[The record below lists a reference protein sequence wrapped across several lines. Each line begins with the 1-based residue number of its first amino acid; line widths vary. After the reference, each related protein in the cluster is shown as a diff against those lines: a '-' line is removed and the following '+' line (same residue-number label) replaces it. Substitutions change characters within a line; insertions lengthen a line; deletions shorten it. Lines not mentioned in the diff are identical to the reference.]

1 MNNPLLAPAQLLLG
15 NPLAV
20 TTQVLTDLKK
30 FFCAQNGC
38 NLCTIC
44 RQIQNRQHHA
54 IRWLTPEKQ
63 YYTVGQLESVFHELS
78 FALGTDESFFF
89 IFEHADLLSVTCAN
103 SLLKSL
109 EEPPPG
115 YHFVLLAQRV
125 DMILPTIKS
134 RCVLQTLNGDSAIP
148 EHAFLELL
156 KQPASKKIALSLFAK
171 EFEKA
176 KISEHETRSLLDHLL
191 EFWIAQ
197 KKSAL
202 AAQDTASIQH
212 AQRTI
217 NYILQSFE
225 QLPMPGSVKLF
236 WRNLFLLVQSSV

>member
-1 MNNPLLAPAQLLLG
+1 MNNLHKINAQLLLG

-44 RQIQNRQHHA
+44 RQIHNRQHHA
-54 IRWLTPEKQ
+54 IRWLAPEKQ
-63 YYTVGQLESVFHELS
+63 YYTVAQLEAVFHELS
-78 FALGTDESFFF
+78 FALGADESFFF

-115 YHFVLLAQRV
+115 YHFILLAQRV

-134 RCVLQTLNGDSAIP
+134 RCVLQNITTQAAIP
-148 EHAFLELL
+148 EYAFLELF

-171 EFEKA
+171 EFEKV
-176 KISEHETRSLLDHLL
+176 KISENETRSLRDNLL
-191 EFWIAQ
+191 EYWITQ
-197 KKSAL
+197 KKVAL
-202 AAQDTASIQH
+202 TTEDTSGVQH
-212 AQRTI
+212 AQHTI

-236 WRNLFLLVQSSV
+236 WRNLFLLLQS